1 MPPKRKATKV
11 IEASDDDDDFA
22 GAASDDSDFA
32 DSKSG
37 SGKSAAP
44 KKEKKAKQ
52 GAAEDDDAALA
63 YATSKPKA
71 AASSSG
77 SAAASEPAAASA
89 PAPAPAPAPSAPAA
103 AASPAPAKAKAG
115 KAKAASTSAPDAVLD
130 FMQQQ
135 NRPRN
140 AQDVSDHFKGAL
152 SKSQAEKHLEALSEA
167 GSVRMKLNGKAKV
180 FWYNQE
186 LVPELSAAEKAKLA
200 ADLAAAKAQVARGAD
215 ELAQLQKSLKAGRA
229 RRSLDELT
237 AEALTL
243 RMEVQNEEAALAKRK
258 GAKGDGGA
266 PALTEAEAKKVK
278 ADYSR
283 LLKEYKKR
291 RRQCLEIVDQISEG
305 CGKPPKKLIEEWG
318 LETDEDYGVNQKDFP
333 ILDARPAPA
342 AAPSAAGWRR

>member
-52 GAAEDDDAALA
+52 AAAEDDDAALA
-63 YATSKPKA
+63 FATSRPKA
-71 AASSSG
+71 AAASSG

-89 PAPAPAPAPSAPAA
+89 PAPAPAPSAPAA
-103 AASPAPAKAKAG
+103 AAAPAPAKAKAG

>member
-52 GAAEDDDAALA
+52 AAAEDDDAALA
-63 YATSKPKA
+63 FATSRPKA
-71 AASSSG
+71 AAASSG
-77 SAAASEPAAASA
+77 SAAASEPAAAS
-89 PAPAPAPAPSAPAA
+89 APAPAPAPSAPAA

>member
-1 MPPKRKATKV
+1 
-11 IEASDDDDDFA
+11 
-22 GAASDDSDFA
+22 
-32 DSKSG
+32 
-37 SGKSAAP
+37 
-44 KKEKKAKQ
+44 
-52 GAAEDDDAALA
+52 
-63 YATSKPKA
+63 
-71 AASSSG
+71 
-77 SAAASEPAAASA
+77 
-89 PAPAPAPAPSAPAA
+89 
-103 AASPAPAKAKAG
+103 
-115 KAKAASTSAPDAVLD
+115 
-130 FMQQQ
+130 MQQQ

-200 ADLAAAKAQVARGAD
+200 SDLAAAKAQVARGAD